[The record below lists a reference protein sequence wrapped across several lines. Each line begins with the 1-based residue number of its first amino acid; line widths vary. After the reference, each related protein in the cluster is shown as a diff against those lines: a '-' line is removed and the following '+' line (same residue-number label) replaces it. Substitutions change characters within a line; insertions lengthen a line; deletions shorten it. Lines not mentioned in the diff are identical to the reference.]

1 MPTAQTDPMIQP
13 TARPPQGLSGFTTV
27 ELITVLLVVGIMAA
41 VAVPR
46 LNPSGFDA
54 TGYRDKVRATLE
66 YARRSA
72 VAQRRIVC
80 VALAA
85 NGLSLTID
93 NVTPETVAG
102 RGTCPRVLPLPA
114 TDAACGGPVNAICP
128 PNATVALA
136 GPAALAFDPLGRAA
150 AVPAAAL
157 YAYTVTDA
165 MMSLTVNIDAETG
178 YVR

>member
-1 MPTAQTDPMIQP
+1 MIQP
-13 TARPPQGLSGFTTV
+13 TSRPLHGLSGFTTV
-27 ELITVLLVVGIMAA
+27 ELITVLLIVGIMAA

-66 YARRSA
+66 FARKSA

-85 NGLSLTID
+85 NGLTLTID

-102 RGTCPRVLPLPA
+102 RGTCPRPLPLPA
-114 TDAACGGPVNAICP
+114 TDTACGGPVHAICP
-128 PNATVALA
+128 PNATTALA
-136 GPAALAFDPLGRAA
+136 GPAALAFDPLGRALV
-150 AVPAAAL
+150 VPAAAF
-157 YAYTVTDA
+157 YDYTVTDA
-165 MMSLTVNIDAETG
+165 MMNLTISVEADTG

>member
-1 MPTAQTDPMIQP
+1 MIQP
-13 TARPPQGLSGFTTV
+13 TTRPPRCLSGFTLV

-66 YARRSA
+66 FARKSA

-85 NGLSLTID
+85 NGLTLTID
-93 NVTPETVAG
+93 NVTPETAVG
-102 RGTCPRVLPLPA
+102 RGTCPRLLPLPA
-114 TDAACGGPVNAICP
+114 TDAACGGPTNAICP
-128 PNATVALA
+128 PNATTALA
-136 GPAALAFDPLGRAA
+136 GPAALAFDPLGRAS

-165 MMSLTVNIDAETG
+165 MMNLTVNVEAETG
-178 YVR
+178 YAR

>member
-1 MPTAQTDPMIQP
+1 MIQP
-13 TARPPQGLSGFTTV
+13 TSRPPHGLSGFTLV
-27 ELITVLLVVGIMAA
+27 ELITVMLIIGIMAA

-46 LNPSGFDA
+46 LNLSGFDA

-66 YARRSA
+66 FARKSA

-85 NGLSLTID
+85 NGLTLTID

-102 RGTCPRVLPLPA
+102 LGTCPRALPLPA
-114 TDAACGGPVNAICP
+114 TDAACGGPANAICPP

-150 AVPAAAL
+150 VVPAAL
-157 YAYTVTDA
+157 FYDYTVTDA
-165 MMSLTVNIDAETG
+165 MTNLTVRVEAETG

>member
-1 MPTAQTDPMIQP
+1 MIRPMP
-13 TARPPQGLSGFTTV
+13 RPPHWLSGFTLI
-27 ELITVLLVVGIMAA
+27 ELITVLVLVGIIATI
-41 VAVPR
+41 AVPR
-46 LNPSGFDA
+46 LTTSGFDA

-66 YARRSA
+66 FARKSA

-80 VALAA
+80 VARAA
-85 NGLSLTID
+85 NGLTLTID
-93 NVTPETVAG
+93 NVTPETAVG
-102 RGTCPRVLPLPA
+102 RGTCPRPLPLPA
-114 TDAACGGPVNAICP
+114 TDAACGGPTNAICA

-136 GPAALAFDPLGRAA
+136 GPAALAFDPMGRAS

-165 MMSLTVNIDAETG
+165 MMSLTINVEAETG